1 MKEQRR
7 EAMHSQRVGHKHC
20 ARSLLNTMFNTMI
33 IWLQF
38 LFLYVSCDSGPLED
52 VVIDRYDIPKICP
65 REVQMGDFVRY
76 HYNGTFK
83 NGDKFDSSYDRGVAV
98 AGFVGVGR
106 LITGLDRGILGMCV
120 NERRKLIVPPHL
132 GYGSIGVP
140 GMIPADA
147 TLYFDLLLQDIWNN
161 NDEVQIISINKP
173 IQCTRG
179 VKDSDF
185 VRYHYNGTLL
195 DGTHFDSSYSRS
207 STYDTY
213 VGSGWLIKGM
223 DIGLLGMCAGEKR
236 KLVIPPFLAYGEK
249 GYGTVIPP
257 QASLV
262 FDVLLID
269 LHNPK
274 DGITIENQIVPQPC
288 KRKAVTGD
296 YVRYHYNGT
305 LMDGVLFDSSYS
317 RNSTYNT
324 YIGMGYIIQG
334 MDAGLQGVCVGEW
347 RRIII
352 PPHLGY
358 GEKGAGQ
365 SIPGSAVLVFDV
377 HIIDFHNP
385 KDSVEIEVTY
395 KPDICNTSTK
405 TGDFI
410 RYHYNCSLLDGTHL
424 FSSHD
429 YNNPQQVTLGTNKV
443 IDGLE
448 TGLLGMCIG
457 ERRYVIVPPH
467 FGHGQNGAHGVP
479 PSAVMKFELE
489 LLHMEEGVPEG
500 YLFIWL
506 QDTPENLF
514 EIMDLDK
521 NEEVP
526 LEEFSTFLKAQVSEG
541 KGRFLPGVD
550 IEKSISDM
558 FVNQDRNNDG
568 KITADELKLKTEEEV
583 ERVHE
588 EL

>member
-1 MKEQRR
+1 MI
-7 EAMHSQRVGHKHC
+7 SG
-20 ARSLLNTMFNTMI
+20 SLVVWIQVLI
-33 IWLQF
+33 LS
-38 LFLYVSCDSGPLED
+38 VSCESGPLD
-52 VVIDRYDIPKICP
+52 DIVIDRYDIPKICP

-76 HYNGTFK
+76 HYNGTLK
-83 NGDKFDSSYDRGVAV
+83 DGVKFDASYDRGNAV
-98 AGFVGVGR
+98 AAYVGIGR

-147 TLYFDLLLQDIWNN
+147 TLYFDLILVDVWNKK
-161 NDEVQIISINKP
+161 DEIQVTTLDKPSDCNRTVQ
-173 IQCTRG
+173 
-179 VKDSDF
+179 DSDF

-195 DGTHFDSSYSRS
+195 DGTYFDSSYSRS

-223 DIGLLGMCAGEKR
+223 DQGLVGMCAGELR
-236 KLVIPPFLAYGEK
+236 KIIIPPFLAYGEK

-262 FDVLLID
+262 FHVILLD
-269 LHNPK
+269 FHNPK
-274 DGITIENQIVPQPC
+274 DGITLQNQVVPQPC

-296 YVRYHYNGT
+296 FVRYHYNGT
-305 LMDGVLFDSSYS
+305 LMDGTLFDSSYS
-317 RNSTYNT
+317 RNTTYNT
-324 YIGMGYIIQG
+324 YIGMGYIIAG

-358 GEKGAGQ
+358 GEQGAGN
-365 SIPGSAVLVFDV
+365 SIPGSAVLIFDV
-377 HIIDFHNP
+377 HVIDFHNP
-385 KDSVEIEVTY
+385 KDSVDIEVTY
-395 KPDICNTSTK
+395 KPEVCNVTSQK
-405 TGDFI
+405 GDFI
-410 RYHYNCSLLDGTHL
+410 KYHYNCSLMDGTL
-424 FSSHD
+424 IFSSND
-429 YNNPQQVTLGTNKV
+429 FETPQQTTLGANKV

-448 TGLLGMCIG
+448 LGLMGMCVG
-457 ERRYVIVPPH
+457 EKRSVIVPPH
-467 FGHGQNGAHGVP
+467 LGHGESGARGIP
-479 PSAVMKFELE
+479 PSAVMKFDLE
-489 LLHMEEGVPEG
+489 LLDREDGIPEG

-506 QDTPENLF
+506 AETPDNLF

-521 NEEVP
+521 NGEVP
-526 LEEFSTFLKAQVSEG
+526 LEEFSKFLKSQVEEG

-550 IEKSISDM
+550 RDKSISDM
-558 FVNQDRNNDG
+558 FTNQDRNQDG
-568 KITADELKLKTEEEV
+568 KITSDELKLKTEEEAD
-583 ERVHE
+583 RVHE

>member
-1 MKEQRR
+1 MIF
-7 EAMHSQRVGHKHC
+7 RVP
-20 ARSLLNTMFNTMI
+20 FV
-33 IWLQF
+33 WVQF
-38 LFLYVSCDSGPLED
+38 FILYVSCDSGPLED

-76 HYNGTFK
+76 HYNGSLK
-83 NGDKFDSSYDRGVAV
+83 DGQKFDSSYDRGIAV
-98 AGFVGVGR
+98 AGFAGVGR

-147 TLYFDLLLQDIWNN
+147 TLYFDLILVDVWNKNDQLQITTLEKPSHVTCNRT
-161 NDEVQIISINKP
+161 VQ
-173 IQCTRG
+173 
-179 VKDSDF
+179 DSDF

-195 DGTHFDSSYSRS
+195 DGTFFDSSYSRS

-223 DIGLLGMCAGEKR
+223 DQGLLGMCPGEKR
-236 KLVIPPFLAYGEK
+236 KIIIPPFLAYGEK

-257 QASLV
+257 QSSLV
-262 FDVLLID
+262 FHVLLID

-274 DGITIENQIVPQPC
+274 DGITLQNQVLPDIC

-305 LMDGVLFDSSYS
+305 LMDGLFFDSSYS
-317 RNSTYNT
+317 RNTTYNT
-324 YIGMGYIIQG
+324 YIGMGYIIPG
-334 MDAGLQGVCVGEW
+334 MDAGLQGVCIGEK

-358 GEKGAGQ
+358 GESGVAN

-385 KDSVEIEVTY
+385 KDSVDIEVTH
-395 KPDICNTSTK
+395 KPDTCNITAK
-405 TGDFI
+405 KGDFI
-410 RYHYNCSLLDGTHL
+410 KYHYNCSLLDGTQI

-429 YNNPQQVTLGTNKV
+429 SDNMQQITLGRNNV
-443 IDGLE
+443 IDGLD
-448 TGLLGMCIG
+448 TGLQGMCVG
-457 ERRYVIVPPH
+457 EKRTVHVPPH
-467 FGHGQNGAHGVP
+467 LAHGQSGARGVP
-479 PSAVMKFELE
+479 PSAVLRFDLE
-489 LLHMEEGVPEG
+489 LTHLEDGVPEG

-506 QDTPENLF
+506 EDTPENLF
-514 EIMDLDK
+514 EAMDLDK
-521 NEEVP
+521 NLEVP
-526 LEEFSTFLKAQVSEG
+526 LEEFSTFLKTQASE
-541 KGRFLPGVD
+541 KRGRFVPGVEPD
-550 IEKSISDM
+550 QSIEDM
-558 FVNQDRNNDG
+558 FGNQDRNKDG
-568 KITADELKLKTEEEV
+568 KITADELKLKNEEEADI
-583 ERVHE
+583 VHE

>member
-1 MKEQRR
+1 MKEHHCRSWRVELLHQKNTHS
-7 EAMHSQRVGHKHC
+7 AMIFNSF
-20 ARSLLNTMFNTMI
+20 LLWF
-33 IWLQF
+33 QF
-38 LFLYVSCDSGPLED
+38 LILYVSCDSGPLED
-52 VVIDRYDIPKICP
+52 VVIDRYEIPKICP

-76 HYNGTFK
+76 HYNGTLK
-83 NGDKFDSSYDRGVAV
+83 DGQKFDASYDRGIAV

-147 TLYFDLLLQDIWNN
+147 TLYFDIILVDIWNKK
-161 NDEVQIISINKP
+161 DEVQITTIEKP
-173 IQCTRG
+173 SGCNRTVQ
-179 VKDSDF
+179 DSDF

-195 DGTHFDSSYSRS
+195 DGTYFDSSYSRS

-223 DIGLLGMCAGEKR
+223 DQGLLGMCAGEKR
-236 KLVIPPFLAYGEK
+236 KITIPPYLAYGEK

-257 QASLV
+257 HSSLV

-269 LHNPK
+269 FHNPK
-274 DGITIENQIVPQPC
+274 DGIKIDNQVIPQSC

-305 LMDGVLFDSSYS
+305 LLDGALFDSSYK

-324 YIGMGYIIQG
+324 YIGMGYVIPG
-334 MDAGLQGVCVGEW
+334 MDAGLQGVCVGER

-358 GEKGAGQ
+358 GENGIAN

-385 KDSVEIEVTY
+385 KDAVEIEVTH
-395 KPDICNTSTK
+395 KPEVCNVTTK
-405 TGDFI
+405 KGDFI
-410 RYHYNCSLLDGTHL
+410 KYHYNCSLLDGTHL
-424 FSSHD
+424 FSSND
-429 YNNPQQVTLGTNKV
+429 YQNAQQVTLGNNK
-443 IDGLE
+443 IIEGLDI
-448 TGLLGMCIG
+448 GLQGMCVG
-457 ERRYVIVPPH
+457 ERRTIFVPPH
-467 FGHGQNGAHGVP
+467 LGHGESGARDVP
-479 PSAVMKFELE
+479 SSAVIRFDLE
-489 LLHMEEGVPEG
+489 LIHVEEGVPEG

-506 QDTPENLF
+506 GDTPENLF
-514 EIMDLDK
+514 ETMDLDK
-521 NEEVP
+521 NGEVP
-526 LEEFSTFLKAQVSEG
+526 AEEFSTFLKAQVDEG

-550 IEKSISDM
+550 REKSITEM
-558 FVNQDRNNDG
+558 FDNQDRNKDG
-568 KITADELKLKTEEEV
+568 KITAEELKLKTEEE
-583 ERVHE
+583 RVHE

>member
-1 MKEQRR
+1 MTLP
-7 EAMHSQRVGHKHC
+7 
-20 ARSLLNTMFNTMI
+20 SLVA
-33 IWLQF
+33 F
-38 LFLYVSCDSGPLED
+38 LPFLILWVSSEPLED

-76 HYNGTFK
+76 HYNGSLK
-83 NGDKFDSSYDRGVAV
+83 DGVKFDASYDRGVAV
-98 AGFVGVGR
+98 AGFVGIGR

-147 TLYFDLLLQDIWNN
+147 TLYFDIILVDVWNKK
-161 NDEVQIISINKP
+161 DEVQITTLEKP
-173 IQCTRG
+173 SKCNRTVQ
-179 VKDSDF
+179 DSDF

-195 DGTHFDSSYSRS
+195 DGTYFDSSYSRS

-223 DIGLLGMCAGEKR
+223 DQGLVGMCAGERR
-236 KLVIPPFLAYGEK
+236 KLIIPPFLAYGEK
-249 GYGTVIPP
+249 GYSTVIPAH
-257 QASLV
+257 ASLT
-262 FDVLLID
+262 FHVLMID
-269 LHNPK
+269 FHNPK
-274 DGITIENQIVPQPC
+274 DGISVENQVIPEQC

-317 RNSTYNT
+317 RNTTYNT

-358 GEKGAGQ
+358 GEKGVGN
-365 SIPGSAVLVFDV
+365 IPGSAVLIFDV
-377 HIIDFHNP
+377 HVIDFHNP
-385 KDSVEIEVTY
+385 KDSVDIEVTY
-395 KPDICNTSTK
+395 KPEVCNVTSK
-405 TGDFI
+405 NGDFI
-410 RYHYNCSLLDGTHL
+410 QYNYNCSLMDGTFI
-424 FSSHD
+424 FSSQDHAT
-429 YNNPQQVTLGTNKV
+429 PQQITLGWNKV

-448 TGLLGMCIG
+448 LGLLGMCIG
-457 ERRYVIVPPH
+457 ERRTVIVPPH
-467 FGHGQNGAHGVP
+467 LGHGQSGGRGIP
-479 PSAVMKFELE
+479 PSAVIKFEIE
-489 LLHMEEGVPEG
+489 LLHREEGIPEG
-500 YLFIWL
+500 YLFVWL
-506 QDTPENLF
+506 GDTPGNLF
-514 EIMDLDK
+514 EEMDLDK
-521 NEEVP
+521 NGEVP
-526 LEEFSTFLKAQVSEG
+526 LEEFSTYLKSQVKEG
-541 KGRFLPGVD
+541 KGRFQPGVD
-550 IEKSISDM
+550 KEQLAADM
-558 FVNQDRNNDG
+558 FTNQDRNKDG
-568 KITADELKLKTEEEV
+568 KITAEELKLRNQEEA

>member
-1 MKEQRR
+1 MLFN
-7 EAMHSQRVGHKHC
+7 
-20 ARSLLNTMFNTMI
+20 SLVVSLH
-33 IWLQF
+33 F
-38 LFLYVSCDSGPLED
+38 LVLYVACDSGPLED

-83 NGDKFDSSYDRGVAV
+83 DGQKFDASYDRGVAV

-120 NERRKLIVPPHL
+120 NEKRKLIVPPHL

-147 TLYFDLLLQDIWNN
+147 TLYFDILLQDIWNK
-161 NDEVQIISINKP
+161 NDEVQITTIHKASPCNRSV
-173 IQCTRG
+173 Q
-179 VKDSDF
+179 DSDF

-195 DGTHFDSSYSRS
+195 DGTYFDSSYSRS
-207 STYDTY
+207 TTYDTY

-223 DIGLLGMCAGEKR
+223 DMGLLGMCAGEKR
-236 KLVIPPFLAYGEK
+236 RITIPPFLAYGEK
-249 GYGTVIPP
+249 GYGTIIPA

-262 FDVLLID
+262 FHVLLID
-269 LHNPK
+269 FHNPK
-274 DGITIENQIVPQPC
+274 DGITVQNQVVPQVC

-305 LMDGVLFDSSYS
+305 LMDGALFDSSYS
-317 RNSTYNT
+317 RNTTYNT
-324 YIGMGYIIQG
+324 YIGMGYVISG

-358 GEKGAGQ
+358 GESGSGN

-377 HIIDFHNP
+377 HIVDFHNP
-385 KDSVEIEVTY
+385 KDSVDIEVMH
-395 KPDICNTSTK
+395 KPDSCNTTSK
-405 TGDFI
+405 KGDFI
-410 RYHYNCSLLDGTHL
+410 KYHYNCSMLDGTLL
-424 FSSHD
+424 FSSHE
-429 YNNPQQVTLGTNKV
+429 YETPQQVTLGSSKV
-443 IDGLE
+443 IEGLD
-448 TGLLGMCIG
+448 TGLLGMCVG
-457 ERRYVIVPPH
+457 ERRTVLVPPH
-467 FGHGQNGAHGVP
+467 LAHGESGARGVP
-479 PSAVMKFELE
+479 PSAVLKFDLE
-489 LLHMEEGVPEG
+489 LLHIEEGIPDG

-521 NEEVP
+521 NGEVP
-526 LEEFSTFLKAQVSEG
+526 EEEFSDFLKAQVSEG

-550 IEKSISDM
+550 REKSIADM
-558 FVNQDRNNDG
+558 FVNQDRNKDG
-568 KITADELKLKTEEEV
+568 KITADELKLKTEEET
-583 ERVHE
+583 ELVHE

>member
-1 MKEQRR
+1 MKEQLRGLCSRR
-7 EAMHSQRVGHKHC
+7 VQWDCSAASKMIFK
-20 ARSLLNTMFNTMI
+20 SLIL
-33 IWLQF
+33 WVQF
-38 LFLYVSCDSGPLED
+38 LILYVSCDSGPLED

-65 REVQMGDFVRY
+65 REAQIGDFVRY

-83 NGDKFDSSYDRGVAV
+83 DGQKFDSSYDRGLAV

-132 GYGSIGVP
+132 GYGSIGVA

-147 TLYFDLLLQDIWNN
+147 TLFFDIILVDIWNK
-161 NDEVQIISINKP
+161 NDEVQTTTLEKP
-173 IQCTRG
+173 NDCNRTVQ
-179 VKDSDF
+179 DSDF

-195 DGTHFDSSYSRS
+195 DGTFFDSSYSRS
-207 STYDTY
+207 STYNTY

-223 DIGLLGMCAGEKR
+223 DQGLIGMCPGERR
-236 KLVIPPFLAYGEK
+236 KIIVPPFLGYGEK

-257 QASLV
+257 QSTLV
-262 FDVLLID
+262 FHVILID
-269 LHNPK
+269 VHNPK
-274 DGITIENQIVPQPC
+274 DGITLKNQVVPKIC
-288 KRKAVTGD
+288 NRKAVTGD

-334 MDAGLQGVCVGEW
+334 MDAGLQGVCIGEK

-358 GEKGAGQ
+358 GETGVAN

-395 KPDICNTSTK
+395 KPEVCNITSK
-405 TGDFI
+405 KGDYI
-410 RYHYNCSLLDGTHL
+410 KYHYNCSLLDGTLL

-429 YNNPQQVTLGTNKV
+429 HDNMQQVTLGRNKV
-443 IDGLE
+443 IDGLD
-448 TGLLGMCIG
+448 TGLQGMCVG
-457 ERRYVIVPPH
+457 ERRTVRVPPH
-467 FGHGQNGAHGVP
+467 LAHGESGARGVP
-479 PSAVMKFELE
+479 SSAVLHFELE
-489 LLHMEEGVPEG
+489 LLHLEEGVPEG

-506 QDTPENLF
+506 EDTPDNLF
-514 EIMDLDK
+514 EAMDLDK

-526 LEEFSTFLKAQVSEG
+526 LEEFSTFLKTQASEG
-541 KGRFLPGVD
+541 KGRFVPGVEPD
-550 IEKSISDM
+550 QSIEDM
-558 FVNQDRNNDG
+558 FVNQDRNKDG
-568 KITADELKLKTEEEV
+568 KITPDELKLKNDEDAGN
-583 ERVHE
+583 VHE

>member
-1 MKEQRR
+1 M
-7 EAMHSQRVGHKHC
+7 MISS
-20 ARSLLNTMFNTMI
+20 SLV
-33 IWLQF
+33 IWIQVLI
-38 LFLYVSCDSGPLED
+38 LCVSCDSGPLED

-76 HYNGTFK
+76 HYNGTLK
-83 NGDKFDSSYDRGVAV
+83 DGVKFDASYDRGLAV
-98 AGFVGVGR
+98 AGYVGIGR

-140 GMIPADA
+140 GMIPADT
-147 TLYFDLLLQDIWNN
+147 TLYFDIILVDVWNKKDDIQITTLEKPNN
-161 NDEVQIISINKP
+161 CNRTVQ
-173 IQCTRG
+173 
-179 VKDSDF
+179 DSDF

-195 DGTHFDSSYSRS
+195 DGTYFDSSYSRS

-223 DIGLLGMCAGEKR
+223 DKGLVGMCAGELR
-236 KLVIPPFLAYGEK
+236 KLIIPPFLAYGEK

-257 QASLV
+257 HASLV
-262 FDVLLID
+262 FHALVID
-269 LHNPK
+269 FHNPK
-274 DGITIENQIVPQPC
+274 DGITLQNQVIPQPC

-296 YVRYHYNGT
+296 FVRYHYNGT
-305 LMDGVLFDSSYS
+305 LMDGTLFDSSYS
-317 RNSTYNT
+317 RNTTYNT
-324 YIGMGYIIQG
+324 YIGMGYIIAG

-358 GEKGAGQ
+358 GENGAGN
-365 SIPGSAVLVFDV
+365 SIPGSAVLIFDV
-377 HIIDFHNP
+377 HVIDFHNP
-385 KDSVEIEVTY
+385 KDSIDIEVIH
-395 KPDICNTSTK
+395 KPEVCNVTSQK
-405 TGDFI
+405 GDFI
-410 RYHYNCSLLDGTHL
+410 LYHYNCSLMDGTL
-424 FSSHD
+424 IYSSHSLET
-429 YNNPQQVTLGTNKV
+429 PQQITLGANKV

-448 TGLLGMCIG
+448 LGLTGMCVG
-457 ERRYVIVPPH
+457 ERRSVLVPPH
-467 FGHGQNGAHGVP
+467 LGHGESGARGIP
-479 PSAVMKFELE
+479 PSAVMKFEVE
-489 LLHMEEGVPEG
+489 LFHREEGVPEG

-521 NEEVP
+521 NGEVP
-526 LEEFSTFLKAQVSEG
+526 LEEFSTFLKSQVEEG

-550 IEKSISDM
+550 RERSISDM
-558 FVNQDRNNDG
+558 FTNQDRNKDD
-568 KITADELKLKTEEEV
+568 KITADELKLKTEEEA